1 MLLLSCWLAMGWL
14 LNSRASAS
22 VELQCKEV
30 QTIRT
35 TGVGSGTSCSPS
47 VIRRTVRTCLC
58 NLWPPHCRHTSLW
71 TARWQVVNCGQ
82 LDRCFMRCTCTT
94 SPSAKRVFRAAPVS
108 IATTCTYIA
117 SARQL
122 RFIQAIRYSYTRF
135 DFPWSQCLCVR
146 EDRECCST
154 DEPIEIPFARRLA
167 WAPETIVLDGVHGH
181 IGAIWRIRL
190 IDTCGGDAGCR

>member
-14 LNSRASAS
+14 LNSGASAS

-47 VIRRTVRTCLC
+47 VIRRTVWTCLC

-71 TARWQVVNCGQ
+71 TARWQVVNCGR

-108 IATTCTYIA
+108 IATTIRTLPVRDNYVLYRLFAIPTRVLTFRGHSVCVFGRTA
-117 SARQL
+117 SAAVRTNRSRYHL
-122 RFIQAIRYSYTRF
+122 RADSRGPQKPLY
-135 DFPWSQCLCVR
+135 
-146 EDRECCST
+146 
-154 DEPIEIPFARRLA
+154 
-167 WAPETIVLDGVHGH
+167 
-181 IGAIWRIRL
+181 
-190 IDTCGGDAGCR
+190 

>member
-1 MLLLSCWLAMGWL
+1 MHMYNIAVGKARFPRC
-14 LNSRASAS
+14 AS
-22 VELQCKEV
+22 LH
-30 QTIRT
+30 
-35 TGVGSGTSCSPS
+35 
-47 VIRRTVRTCLC
+47 C
-58 NLWPPHCRHTSLW
+58 NY
-71 TARWQVVNCGQ
+71 N
-82 LDRCFMRCTCTT
+82 
-94 SPSAKRVFRAAPVS
+94 
-108 IATTCTYIA
+108 TYIA

-146 EDRECCST
+146 QDRECCST

-190 IDTCGGDAGCR
+190 IDTCGGGDAGCR